1 MDTWLPSN
9 PPCPGL
15 AKMNAL
21 KGKMLE
27 YQSARQWVVRE
38 GDRVDD

>member
-1 MDTWLPSN
+1 MHLVNTPSN
-9 PPCPGL
+9 PLFPGL

-27 YQSARQWVVRE
+27 YDSARQWVVRE
-38 GDRVDD
+38 GDRVD